1 MTSEYRPSGDQPA
14 AIEGLVNGVNWGLR
28 EQTLLGVTGS
38 GKTFTMAS
46 VIEKLNRP
54 TLVLAHNKTL
64 AAQLCSEFREFFPN
78 NAVEYFISYYDYYQ
92 PEAYIAHTDTYIE
105 KDASVNEEIDRLRHS
120 ATSALFERRD
130 VIVVSSVSCLYGL
143 GDPIDYKSMVIS
155 LRVGQ
160 EYPLDDVLRKL
171 AEIRYERNDL
181 DFSRNKFRLRGDTL
195 EIYPAYWSGRAIR
208 VEFFGDEVDRISEIN
223 AVSGVAERYVDHVA
237 IYPASH
243 YVASKEKLHRAMQE
257 IQREC
262 DEQVAFFR
270 AKDKLIEAQRIA
282 QRTAYDL
289 EMLTEIGFCNGIE
302 NYIPD
307 NNNITYLT

>member
-1 MTSEYRPSGDQPA
+1 MDRFQLVSDYRPSGDQPE
-14 AIEGLVNGVNWGLR
+14 AITGLVNGVNWGLR

-143 GDPIDYKSMVIS
+143 GDPIDYLIS
-155 LRVGQ
+155 LNVIC
-160 EYPLDDVLRKL
+160 V
-171 AEIRYERNDL
+171 
-181 DFSRNKFRLRGDTL
+181 
-195 EIYPAYWSGRAIR
+195 
-208 VEFFGDEVDRISEIN
+208 
-223 AVSGVAERYVDHVA
+223 
-237 IYPASH
+237 
-243 YVASKEKLHRAMQE
+243 
-257 IQREC
+257 
-262 DEQVAFFR
+262 
-270 AKDKLIEAQRIA
+270 
-282 QRTAYDL
+282 
-289 EMLTEIGFCNGIE
+289 
-302 NYIPD
+302 
-307 NNNITYLT
+307 